1 MNKKK
6 RELFFQ
12 ELSMPDKIDIATRWL
27 RPGLGIKRWLIL
39 LYIGF
44 TILALGF
51 ALLLRDLYGSSGY
64 PDWIHLLALQFW
76 ARWLRATIFSTIGF
90 GLIGFSLYRIN
101 QTLIRAF
108 LQRQTDAAEVAEM
121 LHTAR
126 RRRKGPKVVTIG
138 GGTGMS
144 VLLRGLKKYT
154 DNITAIVTVADDG
167 GSSGR
172 LRHSLGVLPPGD
184 FRNCIAAL
192 ADDEALTTQL
202 FQYRFARTGGEENG
216 LGGHSFGNLF
226 ITSMAAVTGSFEKA
240 LVESGKVLAIRGQ
253 ILPSTL
259 KDVTLYAD
267 MTAAEG
273 VTQVRGESAI
283 PHAPYPIERVYLD
296 PDNPPAYPVAVKA
309 ILEADL
315 IVLGPGSLFTSVLP
329 NLLVPEIAQ
338 AVRVSQASKIYI
350 CNIATQKGET
360 DDFTLADHIRALEI
374 HVGPDFFSYI
384 MANNN
389 FSHSLP
395 ASLGRN
401 LVIPTLPDKM
411 RYYLVEADV
420 IDESEP
426 WQHDSEKLAKE
437 LITWYQMEMQRRVSP
452 V

>member
-1 MNKKK
+1 
-6 RELFFQ
+6 
-12 ELSMPDKIDIATRWL
+12 MPDKIDTATRWL
-27 RPGLGIKRWLIL
+27 KPGLGIKRWLIL
-39 LYIGF
+39 LYIGI
-44 TILALGF
+44 TILALGL
-51 ALLLRDLYGSSGY
+51 ALLLGDLYGTSGY

-76 ARWLRATIFSTIGF
+76 PRWLRAAIFSVVGF
-90 GLIGFSLYRIN
+90 GLIGFSLYCIN

-144 VLLRGLKKYT
+144 VLLRGLKRYT

-202 FQYRFARTGGEENG
+202 FQYRFARTRGEENG

-273 VTQVRGESAI
+273 ITQVRGESAI
-283 PHAPYPIERVYLD
+283 PRAPYPIERVYLD
-296 PDNPPAYPVAVKA
+296 PDNPPAYPGAVRA

-374 HVGPDFFSYI
+374 HVGPDFFSHI

-389 FSHSLP
+389 FSHPLP

-401 LVIPTLPDKM
+401 LVIPILPDKM
-411 RYYLVEADV
+411 RYYLVEADI
-420 IDESEP
+420 IDESGP

-437 LITWYQMEMQRRVSP
+437 LITWYQMEMQRRVP
-452 V
+452 TA